1 MIFASIKQHR
11 NAWPVRQQCQVLG
24 VSASGFYAW
33 LNRRP
38 SRRAMAN
45 QNLLGHIRRIH
56 WDSHKRYGSPRV
68 HAALRAEGHCVSRRR
83 VENLMRINNLQA
95 ITKRRSRVTTTDSRH
110 NLPVAPNI
118 INRHFGTSG
127 LNQKWLADIT
137 YIVTAEG
144 WLYLAA
150 LLDLYSRKI
159 VGWAMRD
166 HMRTELPLAA
176 LTMAIQR
183 QRPQPGLIHHS
194 DRGSQYASGD
204 YRKALAAT
212 SITSS
217 MSRKGNCWDNAPMES
232 FFHTLKTELVHHRAY
247 ATREEAKQDLFQYI
261 EGFYNRQRIH
271 SALGYLT
278 PEQMELKT
286 A

>member
-1 MIFASIKQHR
+1 MTFAWVQQHCDV
-11 NAWPVRQQCQVLG
+11 WPVKVQCHVLG

-33 LNRRP
+33 KKRP
-38 SRRAMAN
+38 PSQRAVAN
-45 QNLLGHIRRIH
+45 QNLLQNIRRIH

-68 HAALRAEGHCVSRRR
+68 CAMLRNEGHRVSRRR
-83 VENLMRINNLQA
+83 VAKLMRLNDLCG
-95 ITKRRSRVTTTDSRH
+95 ITQRRVRVTTTDSKH
-110 NLPVAPNI
+110 NLPVAANVIDRNFGALSPNE
-118 INRHFGTSG
+118 
-127 LNQKWLADIT
+127 KWLADIT
-137 YIVTAEG
+137 YIFTAEG

-150 LLDLYSRKI
+150 VMDMFSRKI

-183 QRPQPGLIHHS
+183 QRPPSGLIHHS

-204 YRKALAAT
+204 YQRALAA
-212 SITSS
+212 SGITPS

-232 FFHTLKTELVHHRAY
+232 FFHTLKTELVHHKNY
-247 ATREEAKQDLFQYI
+247 VTKEDAKRDLFQYI
-261 EGFYNRQRIH
+261 EAFYNRQRIH

-278 PEQMELKT
+278 PEQMELK
-286 A
+286 AA

>member
-1 MIFASIKQHR
+1 MIFSLVKQHR
-11 NAWPVRQQCQVLG
+11 DIWPVRVQCKALG
-24 VSASGFYAW
+24 VSPSGYYAW
-33 LNRRP
+33 LKRQP
-38 SRRAMAN
+38 SKRAVAN
-45 QNLLGHIRRIH
+45 QNLLSDIRRIH
-56 WDSHKRYGSPRV
+56 WNSHKRYGSPRV
-68 HAALRAEGHCVSRRR
+68 HAALRTEGQRVSRRR
-83 VENLMRINNLQA
+83 VEKLMRLNDLQA
-95 ITKRRSRVTTTDSRH
+95 ISKRRVRITTTDSRH

-118 INRHFGTSG
+118 LDRNFGA
-127 LNQKWLADIT
+127 LAPNQKWLADIT
-137 YIVTAEG
+137 YIFTAQG

-150 LLDLYSRKI
+150 VLDIYSRKI

-194 DRGSQYASGD
+194 DRGSQYASHD
-204 YRKALAAT
+204 YQRALAAVE
-212 SITSS
+212 ITPS

-232 FFHTLKTELVHHRAY
+232 FFHTLKTELVHHKNY
-247 ATREEAKQDLFQYI
+247 ATKEDAKRDLFQYI

-278 PEQMELKT
+278 PEQMEQKV

>member
-1 MIFASIKQHR
+1 MPPISIDR
-11 NAWPVRQQCQVLG
+11 NFG
-24 VSASGFYAW
+24 
-33 LNRRP
+33 
-38 SRRAMAN
+38 
-45 QNLLGHIRRIH
+45 
-56 WDSHKRYGSPRV
+56 
-68 HAALRAEGHCVSRRR
+68 AL
-83 VENLMRINNLQA
+83 
-95 ITKRRSRVTTTDSRH
+95 
-110 NLPVAPNI
+110 AP
-118 INRHFGTSG
+118 
-127 LNQKWLADIT
+127 NQKWLADIT
-137 YIVTAEG
+137 YIFTAEG

-150 LLDLYSRKI
+150 VLDLYSRKI

-204 YRKALAAT
+204 YQNALTAAG
-212 SITSS
+212 ITPS

-232 FFHTLKTELVHHRAY
+232 FFHTLKTELVHHKKY
-247 ATREEAKQDLFQYI
+247 ATKEDAKRDLFRYI

-278 PEQMELKT
+278 PEQMEQK
-286 A
+286 AA